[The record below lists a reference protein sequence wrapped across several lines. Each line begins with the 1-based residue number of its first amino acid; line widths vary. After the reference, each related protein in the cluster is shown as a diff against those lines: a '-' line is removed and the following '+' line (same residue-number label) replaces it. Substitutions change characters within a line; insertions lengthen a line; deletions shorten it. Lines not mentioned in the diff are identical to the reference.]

1 MRRAELLEEIV
12 KRRLLYWPSAEIYG
26 GVGGFYDYGP
36 LGVQLRRN
44 IVEKWRRMFVLPY
57 QDIIIEVET
66 PVVMPEP
73 VFKASGHLDHFTDYL
88 VTCTK
93 CGRKYRADH
102 LVEEELGRR
111 GLKISTEG
119 LSAADLERL
128 IAEHKIVCPNCGGPL
143 GRVESFNLLF
153 KTTIGPYSDSA
164 GYLRPETAQ
173 GMFVAFPRLAE
184 YVGRRHPF
192 GVAQIGRV
200 ARNEISPRGGL
211 MRLREFTQMEIEL
224 FFDPQN
230 PRCPYFAEVEN
241 MEVPIVP
248 EELVA
253 KGVTDPVFATARE
266 VVERGYANEWMAFF
280 MALAARF
287 LRELGVPLDRQKFL
301 GKLPHERAHY
311 SAKSYDQMVL
321 TERFGWVEVSGHAYR
336 TDYDLSGHS
345 KYSGREMYLERR
357 LPEPREVEVARLYP
371 NPTAIREK
379 YGDKI
384 GEVVK
389 ALKENEELVLAAFRR
404 GEPQVAVG
412 GYVVT
417 RDMVYI
423 KTERRKTDLEK
434 FIPHVIEPSFGL
446 DRIMYV
452 TLESA
457 VVEEGGRVYLRLPPD
472 VAPVNVC
479 ILPIVKRGD
488 YVEIGRSL
496 WRNLAG
502 EGYVAIYEDEGTI
515 GSRYAACDEI
525 GAPLAVTIDEKTPV
539 DGTVTVRDRDSR
551 RQVRVKLR
559 EVSAFV
565 SMVRR
570 GLSFDE
576 VARELNAAPV

>member
-66 PVVMPEP
+66 PIVMPEP

-119 LSAADLERL
+119 LSAAELERL
-128 IAEHKIVCPNCGGPL
+128 IAEHKIVCPICGGPL

-153 KTTIGPYSDSA
+153 KTTIGPYSDSV

-184 YVGRRHPF
+184 YMGRRHPF

-266 VVERGYANEWMAFF
+266 VVEKGYANEWMAFF

-287 LRELGVPLDRQKFL
+287 LRELGVPLERQKFL

-357 LPEPREVEVARLYP
+357 LPEPREVEVVRLYP

-404 GEPQVAVG
+404 GEPQVEVG

-434 FIPHVIEPSFGL
+434 FIPHVVEPSFGL

-452 TLESA
+452 TL
-457 VVEEGGRVYLRLPPD
+457 
-472 VAPVNVC
+472 
-479 ILPIVKRGD
+479 
-488 YVEIGRSL
+488 
-496 WRNLAG
+496 
-502 EGYVAIYEDEGTI
+502 
-515 GSRYAACDEI
+515 
-525 GAPLAVTIDEKTPV
+525 
-539 DGTVTVRDRDSR
+539 
-551 RQVRVKLR
+551 
-559 EVSAFV
+559 
-565 SMVRR
+565 
-570 GLSFDE
+570 
-576 VARELNAAPV
+576 